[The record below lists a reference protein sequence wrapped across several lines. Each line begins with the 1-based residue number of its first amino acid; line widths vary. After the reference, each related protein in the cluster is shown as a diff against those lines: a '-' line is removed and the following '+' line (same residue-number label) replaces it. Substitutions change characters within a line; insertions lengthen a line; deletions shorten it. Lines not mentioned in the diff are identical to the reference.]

1 MRKKRSE
8 SPPDVFCQSTLTE
21 RYGTSRLGKA
31 ISQEGLTVEDVQHA
45 TYIKMVSIYHTTLT
59 EGFDPGVGG
68 AALTEGEPR
77 LNFASSDFVW
87 VSVRVGRLRYTG
99 NSLVHE
105 HGSDF
110 RTHRNRFAP
119 QLPLQH
125 PIKVALPLESVL
137 A

>member
-1 MRKKRSE
+1 M
-8 SPPDVFCQSTLTE
+8 TE

-31 ISQEGLTVEDVQHA
+31 ISQEGLTVEDAQHD
-45 TYIKMVSIYHTTLT
+45 TYIKIVSIYDTTLT

-68 AALTEGEPR
+68 AALPWGEPR

-110 RTHRNRFAP
+110 RR
-119 QLPLQH
+119 
-125 PIKVALPLESVL
+125 
-137 A
+137 